1 MLKPDTH
8 LYEFGPFHLDT
19 SERLLLR
26 DGVRVPLADKAFDT
40 LVALIRRKGHL
51 ATKEEL
57 MTEVWPE
64 AFVEENNLDKSVS
77 TVRQALGDRPS
88 APTYVETVRGRGY
101 RFLRPVIEVPG
112 GEAILKSLGET
123 KSEEALLT
131 ATQSAPTHR
140 NRFKSLLFITG
151 ASVLVVGLSLATYFW
166 LTIRAKRVQTALP
179 PKSIAVLPF
188 KPLASDSHDESLE
201 LGMADTLITKLGNL
215 RDVTVRPISAV
226 RKYTSLDQ
234 DSIAAGKELG
244 VDAVLDGS
252 MQRAGDRIRATVR
265 LVRVADGVSLWA
277 GTFDEKLEDIFTVQD
292 SISEQ
297 VTRSLALR
305 LSNDDERRLA
315 KRYTENTEAYQLYL
329 KGRYFW
335 NRRTEESTRKSI
347 DYFEQAV
354 SLDRNYA
361 LAYSGLAD
369 AYWVLHIVGQG
380 HEGEQL
386 RAQAEA
392 AALRALALDDT
403 LAEAH
408 TSLGEIKEVF
418 DLDFQSAEREYK
430 HALELD
436 PNYAVGHQRYG
447 YFLNRMGRVDEARTE
462 LKRALELDP
471 LSPVINAEAARPFI
485 RSRDYVAAIEQLKK
499 AVELDPNYPR
509 PHNLLALCYTR
520 MGRYEEAVVE
530 AQKAAALSAPS
541 RQSGAVPTVSY
552 QLAYIYVKAGRRRE
566 ARRVLDE
573 LERSPAQRNDE
584 LMWQAMTYAALGERE
599 RALAQMKRLYESRN
613 IDLPYLPSLQGA
625 PAWDDLQRDP
635 RFPEFLQRFGLSHD
649 SK

>member
-1 MLKPDTH
+1 MLKPDAH

-77 TVRQALGDRPS
+77 AVRQALGDRPS

-140 NRFKSLLFITG
+140 NRFKSLLLITG

-252 MQRAGDRIRATVR
+252 MQRAV
-265 LVRVADGVSLWA
+265 
-277 GTFDEKLEDIFTVQD
+277 
-292 SISEQ
+292 
-297 VTRSLALR
+297 
-305 LSNDDERRLA
+305 SNDDERRLA

-447 YFLNRMGRVDEARTE
+447 FFLNRMGRVDEARTE

-509 PHNLLALCYTR
+509 AHNLLAHCYTR
-520 MGRYEEAVVE
+520 MGKYDEAIKE
-530 AQKAAALSAPS
+530 ARKAAALSTRSQQADS
-541 RQSGAVPTVSY
+541 AASVSY
-552 QLAYIYVKAGRRRE
+552 QVAYIYAVAGRIPE
-566 ARRVLDE
+566 ARSVLKE
-573 LERSPAQRNDE
+573 LERSPSPRNDQ
-584 LMWQAMTYAALGERE
+584 LYTHALAYAALGERE
-599 RALAQMKRLYESRN
+599 RAFTLIKKLYDTRN
-613 IDLPYLPSLQGA
+613 IDLVALKFD
-625 PAWDDLQRDP
+625 PAWDNLRTDP
-635 RFPEFLQRFGLSHD
+635 HFQELLRRFGLSHD